1 MVKLLQTANPDG
13 GPAVTVVVDIGY
25 GSIDVSEVRL
35 ARGYNGR
42 CARALQSVILF
53 DTDSATFP
61 RRVAREFYVEVHV
74 LTERWVATMQD
85 AMTVGSASDIGHS
98 WNLAT
103 ASSGNG
109 PIQAVLVKT
118 WLE

>member
-1 MVKLLQTANPDG
+1 MLFNDQEA
-13 GPAVTVVVDIGY
+13 
-25 GSIDVSEVRL
+25 IDVSEVRL
-35 ARGYNGR
+35 TRGHNGR
-42 CARALQSVILF
+42 CARAFQSMIIF

-61 RRVAREFYVEVHV
+61 RGVTREFYVEVHV

-85 AMTVGSASDIGHS
+85 AMTVERTSDIGQS
-98 WNLAT
+98 WDLAT

-118 WLE
+118 WFE